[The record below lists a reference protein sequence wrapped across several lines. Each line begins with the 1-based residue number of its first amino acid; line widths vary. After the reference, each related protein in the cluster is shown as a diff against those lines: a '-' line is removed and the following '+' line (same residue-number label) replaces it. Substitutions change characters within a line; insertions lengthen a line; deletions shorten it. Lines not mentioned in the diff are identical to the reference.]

1 MADLSI
7 GERQMRGCALARDLN
22 VVQSRVKRQRLAG
35 VDGWPAD
42 EGGASPQPAPHV
54 PLMQRTSA
62 AASAAAA
69 AASSASSGGVAA
81 PVRMAT
87 VSGGQGGVAVPGRI
101 VGSGF
106 CTTGGAIDQ
115 RVAATL
121 TPNTRDSWR

>member
-1 MADLSI
+1 MANLSI
-7 GERQMRGCALARDLN
+7 GESQMRGCALARDLN
-22 VVQSRVKRQRLAG
+22 VVQSRVKRQRPAG
-35 VDGWPAD
+35 DNGWPAD
-42 EGGASPQPAPHV
+42 EGGAQPAPHV

-69 AASSASSGGVAA
+69 AVSSAGGVAA
-81 PVRMAT
+81 SVRMAT

-121 TPNTRDSWR
+121 TPNTQDSWR